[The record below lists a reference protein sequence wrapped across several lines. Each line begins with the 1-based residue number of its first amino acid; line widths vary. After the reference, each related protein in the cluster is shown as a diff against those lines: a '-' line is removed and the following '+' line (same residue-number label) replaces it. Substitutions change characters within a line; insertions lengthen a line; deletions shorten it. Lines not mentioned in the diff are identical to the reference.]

1 MAGLLPY
8 TSLKEKY
15 NMTKIIYFL
24 TPTSII
30 KVGTKAVEF
39 VPIVGPF
46 MTYAKKAT
54 KATELSNPVSATS
67 RGIGLMF
74 NHCFG
79 KVGAITIE
87 CALWFSLS
95 VAGGVTGNPVL
106 IAGGAE
112 CGNLVLDEILD

>member
-1 MAGLLPY
+1 
-8 TSLKEKY
+8 
-15 NMTKIIYFL
+15 MTKVIYFI

-30 KVGTKAVEF
+30 KVGSKAAEF
-39 VPIVGPF
+39 VPIVGPW
-46 MTYAKKAT
+46 MTYTKKAT
-54 KATELSNPVSATS
+54 KATQLSNPVSATS

-87 CALWFSLS
+87 CALWFGLS
-95 VAGGVTGNPVL
+95 VVGGVTGNPVF

-112 CGNLVLDEILD
+112 CGNLVIDELIG